1 MYKSPND
8 ASKSPV
14 KRRMYDIVAD
24 AFARKGGIA
33 KPESAP
39 AQSHDGVL
47 PGVATI
53 PGGWRGDAFERGK
66 ADADGVPYGGGRP
79 DIRFAVGNDGE
90 IYILS
95 KSDGMIRKLT
105 AAVSAPLATKV
116 SSA

>member
-1 MYKSPND
+1 MKSTSCKSPND

-39 AQSHDGVL
+39 PQSHDGVL

-53 PGGWRGDAFERGK
+53 PGGWRGDVFEPGK
-66 ADADGVPYGGGRP
+66 TDANGVAYGGGRP
-79 DIRFAVGNDGE
+79 DIRFAVGGDGE
-90 IYILS
+90 LYILS

-105 AAVSAPLATKV
+105 TARKDNGN
-116 SSA
+116 